1 MTKNLL
7 VELGL
12 EEMPAYVVKP
22 SIKQLRQKMGQFLE
36 TNRLSFEKIEMFST
50 PRRLAIRVVHLADQ
64 QSDYSED
71 FKGPAKKIALDAD
84 GHFTKAAQ
92 GFVRGKG
99 LTTDAIEFRE
109 VKGEEYVYVTK
120 NEAGKPAKEVLG
132 GLIDVL
138 QSLTFPVNM
147 HWANHTFEYI
157 RPVHTLVVLLDD
169 EALDLNFLDIK
180 SGRISRGHRFL
191 GQETQIASAAS
202 YETDLRAE
210 FVIADAKEREDM
222 IIEQIREIEKTYN
235 VSVEIDEALLSE
247 VLNLVEYPTA
257 FMGSFDEKYLELPEE
272 VLVTSMKTHQRYFV
286 VRDQTGKL
294 LPNFISVRNGNE
306 QFIENVVKGNEKV
319 LLARL
324 EDGEFFWREDQRLQI
339 ADLVEKLK
347 LVTFHEKIGSLY
359 EHMMR
364 TKQIAA
370 YLAEQADLT
379 DQEKEEIERAASI
392 YKFDLLTGMVGE
404 FDELQGIMG
413 EKYATLAGEGQAV
426 ATAIREHYLPIS
438 SDGQL
443 PDSKVGAI
451 LAVADKLD
459 TLLSFFSV
467 GLIPSGS
474 NDPYALRRATQGIVR
489 ILDKF
494 GWEIPLDRLVANL
507 YQFDFD
513 SLTYQNQ
520 ADVLAFIRGRVEKMI
535 DKSVPKDIRE
545 AVLDSSTHIVRLE
558 VEAAAALAE
567 KADEDHFKASIES
580 LSRVFNLAEKSNHNE
595 MVDTSIFENEYEQE
609 LFDAVEE
616 LHFTEDMTDNV
627 DRLFVLSPIIDAFF
641 DNTMVMVDDEA
652 VKKNRLNLLARLAQK
667 ANTIA
672 AFNEIRT
679 K

>member
-1 MTKNLL
+1 M
-7 VELGL
+7 
-12 EEMPAYVVKP
+12 
-22 SIKQLRQKMGQFLE
+22 
-36 TNRLSFEKIEMFST
+36 
-50 PRRLAIRVVHLADQ
+50 
-64 QSDYSED
+64 
-71 FKGPAKKIALDAD
+71 
-84 GHFTKAAQ
+84 
-92 GFVRGKG
+92 
-99 LTTDAIEFRE
+99 
-109 VKGEEYVYVTK
+109 
-120 NEAGKPAKEVLG
+120 
-132 GLIDVL
+132 

-379 DQEKEEIERAASI
+379 DQEKAEIERAASI

-404 FDELQGIMG
+404 FDELQGIM
-413 EKYATLAGEGQAV
+413 EKNM
-426 ATAIREHYLPIS
+426 
-438 SDGQL
+438 
-443 PDSKVGAI
+443 
-451 LAVADKLD
+451 
-459 TLLSFFSV
+459 LL
-467 GLIPSGS
+467 
-474 NDPYALRRATQGIVR
+474 
-489 ILDKF
+489 
-494 GWEIPLDRLVANL
+494 
-507 YQFDFD
+507 
-513 SLTYQNQ
+513 
-520 ADVLAFIRGRVEKMI
+520 
-535 DKSVPKDIRE
+535 
-545 AVLDSSTHIVRLE
+545 
-558 VEAAAALAE
+558 
-567 KADEDHFKASIES
+567 
-580 LSRVFNLAEKSNHNE
+580 
-595 MVDTSIFENEYEQE
+595 
-609 LFDAVEE
+609 
-616 LHFTEDMTDNV
+616 
-627 DRLFVLSPIIDAFF
+627 
-641 DNTMVMVDDEA
+641 
-652 VKKNRLNLLARLAQK
+652 
-667 ANTIA
+667 
-672 AFNEIRT
+672 
-679 K
+679 

>member
-22 SIKQLRQKMGQFLE
+22 SMKQLRQKMGRFLE
-36 TNRLSFEKIEMFST
+36 DNRLSFEKIEMFST
-50 PRRLAIRVVHLADQ
+50 PRRLAVRVVNLADC

-71 FKGPAKKIALDAD
+71 FKGPAKKIALDD
-84 GHFTKAAQ
+84 QGNFTKAAQ

-99 LTTDAIEFRE
+99 LTTADIEFRS

-120 NEAGKPAKEVLG
+120 NEAGKPVKEVLTG
-132 GLIDVL
+132 VIDVL
-138 QSLTFPVNM
+138 KSLTFPVNM

-169 EALDLNFLDIK
+169 EELDLNFLDIT
-180 SGRISRGHRFL
+180 SGRTSRGHRFL
-191 GQETQIASAAS
+191 GKEAQIASADS
-202 YETDLRAE
+202 YEKDLEAE
-210 FVIADAKEREDM
+210 FVIASAAKREDI
-222 IIEQIREIEKTYN
+222 IIEQIRNIEKTYN
-235 VSVEIDEALLSE
+235 VSVEIDEDLLNE

-257 FMGSFDEKYLELPEE
+257 FMGSFDQKYLELPEE

-294 LPNFISVRNGNE
+294 LPNFISVRNGNNK
-306 QFIENVVKGNEKV
+306 FIDNVIKGNEKV

-324 EDGEFFWREDQRLQI
+324 EDGEFFWREDQKLQI

-364 TKQIAA
+364 TKSIAA
-370 YLAEQADLT
+370 YLADLS
-379 DQEKEEIERAASI
+379 DLSEQEKAQVERAASI

-413 EKYATLAGEGQAV
+413 EKYAVLAGENQVV
-426 ATAIREHYLPIS
+426 AAAIREHYLPS
-438 SDGQL
+438 SSEGEL
-443 PDSKVGAI
+443 PDTKVGAI
-451 LAVADKLD
+451 LAIADKFD

-474 NDPYALRRATQGIVR
+474 NDPYALRRAAQGIVR

-494 GWEIPLDRLVANL
+494 GWEIPLDDLVASL
-507 YQFDFD
+507 YQLDFD

-520 ADVLAFIRGRVEKMI
+520 AEVMAFIRGRIEKMI
-535 DKSVPKDIRE
+535 DTSVPKDIRE

-558 VEAAAALAE
+558 VEAAATLAE
-567 KADEDHFKASIES
+567 KAKDPNFKTSVES
-580 LSRVFNLAEKSNHNE
+580 LSRVFNLAEKAESQT
-595 MVDTSIFENEYEQE
+595 VDTSIFENEHEQE
-609 LFDAVEE
+609 LYDAVIE
-616 LHFTEDMTDNV
+616 LHFTEEMAENV
-627 DRLFVLSPIIDAFF
+627 DRLFALSPIIDAFF
-641 DNTMVMVDDEA
+641 DHTMVMAENEA
-652 VKKNRLNLLARLAQK
+652 VRNNRLALLAALGEK
-667 ANTIA
+667 AKTIA
-672 AFNEIRT
+672 AFNEINT